1 MLKNTLNKF
10 TNDNRINDWLTIIL
24 AFGNYLNGQSMRG
37 GAYGFKLDSLCKIV
51 ELKSND
57 NKITLLEFI
66 IEWIYDNNDPSLLE
80 VDLNYT
86 KNTSLKVTKE
96 FLNDIK
102 GSFKTVKM
110 LKDITKDVDSEKDK
124 SKEFLLFYDE
134 IIDKLNQKEKE
145 LNEIN
150 NEYEKLVLSFGE
162 KIQDMTFERFFQI
175 FTSFFDNVQLIKEKV
190 DRKRKMLARK
200 NKKKS

>member
-1 MLKNTLNKF
+1 
-10 TNDNRINDWLTIIL
+10 
-24 AFGNYLNGQSMRG
+24 
-37 GAYGFKLDSLCKIV
+37 
-51 ELKSND
+51 
-57 NKITLLEFI
+57 
-66 IEWIYDNNDPSLLE
+66 
-80 VDLNYT
+80 
-86 KNTSLKVTKE
+86 
-96 FLNDIK
+96 
-102 GSFKTVKM
+102 M
-110 LKDITKDVDSEKDK
+110 LKDINKDVDSEKDK

>member
-1 MLKNTLNKF
+1 MKNILNKF
-10 TNDNRINDWLTIIL
+10 TNDKRINDWLTIIL

>member
-1 MLKNTLNKF
+1 MNKF
-10 TNDNRINDWLTIIL
+10 TNDKRINDWLTIIL